1 MNEFKKLDFKSE
13 PDFAAYIEDKC
24 LNITGF
30 DWDPMES
37 FSIQL
42 DKSDTLKLLE
52 FLKDALGECPSE

>member
-1 MNEFKKLDFKSE
+1 MNELKKLDFKSE

-24 LNITGF
+24 LSITGF
-30 DWDPMES
+30 DWGPMES